1 MARLHPSIIM
11 TTLLLGGLLAAGCG
25 LDPVKLAPAE
35 APELQ
40 VRHARPRAKEDEQ
53 DLASQL
59 AGTAKV

>member
-1 MARLHPSIIM
+1 MRSGAPVARVEQTRAEARLLNLM
-11 TTLLLGGLLAAGCG
+11 VDYADAA
-25 LDPVKLAPAE
+25 
-35 APELQ
+35 ELQ